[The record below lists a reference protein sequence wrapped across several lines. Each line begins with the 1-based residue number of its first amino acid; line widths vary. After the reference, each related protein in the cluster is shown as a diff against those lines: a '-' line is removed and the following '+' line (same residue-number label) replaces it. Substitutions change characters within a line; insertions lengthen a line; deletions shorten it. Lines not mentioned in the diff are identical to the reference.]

1 MKGMIPMKTV
11 SMRAMAILIG
21 IFAQSA
27 CLAEMQTYGEGS
39 CGVPLEGCGWIEC
52 EGSGKTKPEAISEA
66 LKQGISMVY
75 GEVMS
80 AEDIAKM
87 RATESMVKTPTGS
100 ASVQTG
106 TESFESSMHTKTAG
120 RVREYKIISLKPEPD
135 GFCAHVH
142 ARIINPRSGIG
153 AVILVAPTE
162 AIIQNRTTLYDVG
175 PKQRLSG
182 AEIAKKVE
190 KAICTALSLS
200 KSFRVCTFD
209 DIAATVANNKL
220 TGSLVKEGMVPS
232 SELLEANQMLTTDY
246 ILTSRFE
253 DVKYKKTLGQNKT
266 TKKFGTVYSFK
277 VKLSFQLT
285 DVRTGTTAGCDTVT
299 FSLDDAE
306 IREMLEEDEDA
317 DLLQGAFRGMIK
329 PLLEWIKKRA
339 K

>member
-1 MKGMIPMKTV
+1 MKTV
-11 SMRAMAILIG
+11 SMLTMVILAG
-21 IFAQSA
+21 VFAQSA
-27 CLAEMQTYGEGS
+27 CQAEIQTYGEGG

-52 EGSGKTKPEAISEA
+52 EGTGKTKTEAISEA

-75 GEVMS
+75 GEVMT

-87 RATESMVKTPTGS
+87 RASESMVRTLTGS
-100 ASVQTG
+100 ASVQLG
-106 TESFESSMHTKTAG
+106 TESFESSMVTKTAG
-120 RVREYKIISLKPEPD
+120 RVREYKVISQKPEKE

-162 AIIQNRTTLYDVG
+162 TIIENRTTLYNVG
-175 PKQRLSG
+175 PKQRVSG
-182 AEIAKKVE
+182 ADMAKKVE
-190 KAICTALSLS
+190 QAICTALSLS
-200 KSFRVCTFD
+200 KSFRVCTVN
-209 DIAATVANNKL
+209 DIAATIQNNKL
-220 TGSLVKEGMVPS
+220 TGSLVKAGMVPS
-232 SELLEANQMLTTDY
+232 SELLEANQMFTTDY

-266 TKKFGTVYSFK
+266 TKKFGTVYSLK
-277 VKLSFQLT
+277 VTLSFQLT
-285 DVRTGTTAGCDTVT
+285 DVRSGTTAGCDTVT

-306 IREMLEEDEDA
+306 IREMLAEDEDA
-317 DLLQGAFRGMIK
+317 DLLRGAFRGMIK